1 MKKQSLIKG
10 SLVLGL
16 AGMLAKV
23 LGFFFR
29 WPLIML
35 IGDEGIGYYQLS
47 YPLYM
52 FFVAMAS
59 GVPVAV
65 SKMISERNAVNDID
79 GIICE
84 KIKHD
89 KNTKITQ
96 MLTMWKDGSIDISS
110 YAFRK
115 TLVKMDEDN
124 NNTDILLQG
133 KNNYLIKKLAD
144 TII

>member
-1 MKKQSLIKG
+1 MFEEMIFIAKNKLATIDEIIEGLPAPQVT
-10 SLVLGL
+10 VL
-16 AGMLAKV
+16 
-23 LGFFFR
+23 
-29 WPLIML
+29 
-35 IGDEGIGYYQLS
+35 LS
-47 YPLYM
+47 NNNNVY
-52 FFVAMAS
+52 V
-59 GVPVAV
+59 
-65 SKMISERNAVNDID
+65 AVNDID

-89 KNTKITQ
+89 KITQ

-115 TLVKMDEDN
+115 TLVKMDRDN
-124 NNTDILLQG
+124 NNTDVLLQG